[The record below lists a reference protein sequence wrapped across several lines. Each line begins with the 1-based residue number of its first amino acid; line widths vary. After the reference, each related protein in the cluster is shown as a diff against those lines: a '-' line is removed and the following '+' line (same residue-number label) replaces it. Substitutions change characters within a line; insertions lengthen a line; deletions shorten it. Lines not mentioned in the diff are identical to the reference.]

1 MINLLTQILI
11 KKFNVNTLLWE
22 NRSIPKKKS
31 PNQTKHASAERSL
44 QISLIKSSLVCEVKH
59 YTTTIYHLN
68 KLLQSSSPTLKIPTT
83 PKTAKSLIFV
93 TVHHYRLIQHTWNAK
108 TKKRLLDL
116 KIYDIDSNIIS
127 FFFIFLMLA
136 YYLFVS
142 YASLT
147 YDTKKHIRESRFFC
161 FRYI

>member
-1 MINLLTQILI
+1 MINLFTQILI

-31 PNQTKHASAERSL
+31 SKQTKRASAERSL

-127 FFFIFLMLA
+127 FFFHI
-136 YYLFVS
+136 S
-142 YASLT
+142 YTCLLLVCILCILDLRYKKT
-147 YDTKKHIRESRFFC
+147 YKREPFFC
-161 FRYI
+161 FRYT